1 MADGRLPH
9 DSKTTLFTHNRTSM
23 CDHLS
28 RATTPSKRLLI
39 QNTKVKVKALKL
51 EPLVNDHLL

>member
-1 MADGRLPH
+1 MADGRLPY
-9 DSKTTLFTHNRTSM
+9 DSKTALFTNSRTSM
-23 CDHLS
+23 CDRLS

-39 QNTKVKVKALKL
+39 QNTKVKVKALTL